1 MGSVENVM
9 LVSPQT
15 RRGGAEVRGELA
27 ARRFFS
33 AYLCGNS
40 ASLRRNRLTQFIA
53 LLFARHQRLRIQ
65 TILLS
70 LLIGLHSID
79 GRASNKSEL
88 ASLDVSWEPG
98 ALVDGA
104 PCLFR
109 VKSSKPLR
117 ALRGQWLGRTVFFN
131 FDAPSA
137 TWYGLAGIGLD
148 TAVSAH
154 RLTLNATPVQ
164 GARFSF
170 TQPVFVGRG
179 AYETASLS
187 VDRQF
192 TAPDAEELARIRR
205 DQAFKREAFRRITA
219 EPLWR
224 GAFVAPVDS
233 IVTGE
238 FGTKREFNGQVR
250 SAHQGLDLRAAI
262 GTPIG
267 AMNSG
272 TVIIAREMFYEG
284 GFVVI
289 DHGQGLLSLYLHLS
303 EIKVR
308 EGETVTKKQIIG
320 LSGDTGRTTAPHL
333 HVGIRWQG
341 VYVDP
346 ATLMRLKLF

>member
-1 MGSVENVM
+1 MAIIIQF
-9 LVSPQT
+9 L
-15 RRGGAEVRGELA
+15 L
-27 ARRFFS
+27 
-33 AYLCGNS
+33 LCWPLPNEWP
-40 ASLRRNRLTQFIA
+40 T
-53 LLFARHQRLRIQ
+53 LLPK
-65 TILLS
+65 
-70 LLIGLHSID
+70 G
-79 GRASNKSEL
+79 ASNQTTSQ
-88 ASLDVSWEPG
+88 SLDVSWEPG

-148 TAVSAH
+148 TAVGAH
-154 RLTLNATPVQ
+154 RLTLDATPTQ

-170 TQPVFVGRG
+170 MQSVFVGRA
-179 AYETASLS
+179 AYETAALS

-192 TAPDAEELARIRR
+192 TAPDAEDLARIRQ
-205 DQAFKREAFRRITA
+205 DQALKREVLRRIT
-219 EPLWR
+219 PMMFWR
-224 GAFVAPVDS
+224 GDFVAPVDS
-233 IVTGE
+233 IVTGQ
-238 FGTKREFNGQVR
+238 FGTRREFNGQVQ
-250 SAHQGLDLRAAI
+250 SVHQGLDLRAAV
-262 GTPIG
+262 GTPVG

-308 EGETVTKKQIIG
+308 EGEPVTKRQLIG
-320 LSGDTGRTTAPHL
+320 ASGDTGRTTAPHL

-346 ATLMRLKLF
+346 AALMKLKLF

>member
-1 MGSVENVM
+1 MPMSFLKILQVFI
-9 LVSPQT
+9 LVS
-15 RRGGAEVRGELA
+15 VSLA
-27 ARRFFS
+27 ATPAFIS
-33 AYLCGNS
+33 AQS
-40 ASLRRNRLTQFIA
+40 TQ
-53 LLFARHQRLRIQ
+53 R
-65 TILLS
+65 TSSNDLS
-70 LLIGLHSID
+70 I
-79 GRASNKSEL
+79 N
-88 ASLDVSWEPG
+88 WEPG

-131 FDAPSA
+131 FDAPSG

-148 TAVSAH
+148 TAVGAH
-154 RLTLNATPVQ
+154 RLTLHATPTQ

-170 TQPVFVGRG
+170 TQSVFVGRA
-179 AYETASLS
+179 AYETVALS

-192 TAPDAEELARIRR
+192 TEPDAGDLARIRQ
-205 DQAFKREAFRRITA
+205 DQALKRAAFRRLTA

-238 FGTKREFNGQVR
+238 FGTRREFNGKVG
-250 SAHQGLDLRAAI
+250 SAHQGLDLRAAV

-303 EIKVR
+303 EIKVG
-308 EGETVTKKQIIG
+308 EGTRVTKRQLIG

-346 ATLMRLKLF
+346 AALLRLKLF